1 MCVCVYIYIYIYIYI
16 MFVMC
21 LFVCR
26 WVLNYCSGDYH
37 MCLLCGIYAHL

>member
-1 MCVCVYIYIYIYIYI
+1 

-26 WVLNYCSGDYH
+26 WVLNCSGDYH
-37 MCLLCGIYAHL
+37 KYLLCGIYAHM